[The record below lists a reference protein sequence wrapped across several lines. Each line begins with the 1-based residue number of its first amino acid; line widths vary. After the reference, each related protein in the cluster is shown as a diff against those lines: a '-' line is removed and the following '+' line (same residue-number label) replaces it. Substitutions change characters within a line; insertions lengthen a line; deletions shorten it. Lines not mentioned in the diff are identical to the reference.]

1 MKVTDLVHSRL
12 WIYGPPLAIALATCA
27 VYANSLNNPFLFDD
41 LFHIVTNP
49 DIRHIWPLWIPH
61 EESTWSSLNA
71 RVLVRLSLACNYALG
86 ELNPVGYHLF
96 NLGCHVL
103 CAITL
108 YGVARRAL
116 LETHF
121 AARAAGLALT
131 VAMVWVLHP
140 INSECINYISQRS
153 EVQMGLFF
161 LLSLYCALRSRAAAL
176 SMQWQWAAILCM
188 ALGTASKEVMVTAPI
203 VLLFF
208 EWTIS
213 TRSLSIGEI
222 LKTRWPLYLG
232 ALTATWGLFIAQA
245 LVRPHGAEI
254 GGSAGIGPWDY
265 LLNQAWIVTRYLR
278 LCFWPHPLIF
288 DYGYPLTLSFAD
300 VWVSFLFLAAL
311 LGTSLFALY
320 QRRILGFLGTAFFF
334 VLAPSSSIIT
344 IYTEVGAERRLY
356 LPLVAVIALCV
367 LAGYQLIQRFAPRKL
382 APVASLSICL
392 TVAAALG
399 WTTIERNRDYRS
411 PEAIWSTVA
420 AARPNNPR
428 AYAGLARASEIEG
441 KLGRAVALYN
451 RALEMTPE
459 FYEYIRLHRYIA
471 ELLIKKGTPARAA
484 DYYRRIIAER
494 PADAEAQRE
503 LAYALGLAGDTV
515 AALDHYELALRMGSD
530 SLVLHY
536 DLANLLFGSGDYK
549 RATKH
554 YQRAIELD
562 PSYAPAFNNLGTTLA
577 IQNHFS
583 AAITQFEQALQLDP
597 NYTQARTNLDAA
609 RATLKA
615 SKSERKGPL

>member
-1 MKVTDLVHSRL
+1 
-12 WIYGPPLAIALATCA
+12 
-27 VYANSLNNPFLFDD
+27 
-41 LFHIVTNP
+41 
-49 DIRHIWPLWIPH
+49 
-61 EESTWSSLNA
+61 
-71 RVLVRLSLACNYALG
+71 
-86 ELNPVGYHLF
+86 
-96 NLGCHVL
+96 
-103 CAITL
+103 
-108 YGVARRAL
+108 
-116 LETHF
+116 
-121 AARAAGLALT
+121 
-131 VAMVWVLHP
+131 
-140 INSECINYISQRS
+140 
-153 EVQMGLFF
+153 MGLFF

-420 AARPNNPR
+420 A
-428 AYAGLARASEIEG
+428 
-441 KLGRAVALYN
+441 
-451 RALEMTPE
+451 
-459 FYEYIRLHRYIA
+459 
-471 ELLIKKGTPARAA
+471 
-484 DYYRRIIAER
+484 
-494 PADAEAQRE
+494 
-503 LAYALGLAGDTV
+503 
-515 AALDHYELALRMGSD
+515 LDHYELALRMGSD